1 MTRAFL
7 SAAILAGIVL
17 CGGIAAAQGVAMD
30 PSRSAITVYA
40 YKSGLFSAFAHDHI
54 VEAPIQRGEVRLSG
68 DRGVEFVVDARR
80 MKVLDPKLS
89 ADKRAE
95 VQSTMHSEVLESHK
109 YPEIR
114 FRSTAV
120 QSTGPAAWVVRGDLE
135 MHGVSRPVTVTVA
148 QSDGV
153 FRGRA
158 KIKQRDFGIKP
169 VSLAGGT
176 IKVKDEVAVEF
187 LVRLAEDAQSIAAGR

>member
-1 MTRAFL
+1 MTRALL
-7 SAAILAGIVL
+7 SATILAGIVL
-17 CGGIAAAQGVAMD
+17 CGGIAAAQAVAMD
-30 PSRSAITVYA
+30 PSRSVITVYA

-68 DRGVEFVVDARR
+68 DQGVEFVVDARR

-89 ADKRAE
+89 DDKRAE
-95 VQSTMHSEVLESHK
+95 VQSTMHSEVLESHQ

-114 FRSTAV
+114 FRSTV
-120 QSTGPAAWVVRGDLE
+120 VKSTGPAAWVVRGDLE

-169 VSLAGGT
+169 VSLAAGT
-176 IKVKDEVAVEF
+176 IKVKDELAVEF